1 MIDQILQQQGG
12 FYGEDTKTKNDV
24 LGKDAFL
31 KLLVTQLKH
40 QDPLNP
46 LDDKEFIAQLAQF
59 SSLEQMTNVAEGI
72 AALTEK
78 TAQQDMLSA
87 VNYIGK
93 NVTATGNEITKYES
107 VMTPLYFSLDETA
120 SVMYANVYDA
130 NNNLLHTEKMSGMQ
144 KGNYEYRWDG
154 TDYNGKTVANG
165 QYKVYFSAEDA
176 NGKPVFINSEVSGTI
191 IGLEQSSNG
200 MLFRLSDGRTIG
212 FGEIIKVVQPVATT
226 GTTATE
232 TTNDIVEES

>member
-12 FYGEDTKTKNDV
+12 FYGAEKTGKNDV

-59 SSLEQMTNVAEGI
+59 SSLEQMTNISEGI
-72 AALTEK
+72 TALTEK
-78 TAQQDMLSA
+78 TAQQDMLSS

-93 NVTATGNEITKYES
+93 NVTASGNEVTKYES
-107 VMTPLYFSLDETA
+107 VMTPLYFSLDEAA
-120 SVMYANVYDA
+120 SVVYANVYDM
-130 NNNLLHTEKMSGMQ
+130 NNNLVHTEKMSGMQ
-144 KGNYEYRWDG
+144 KGDYEYRWDA
-154 TDYNGKTVANG
+154 TDYNGKNVANG
-165 QYKVYFSAEDA
+165 QYKVYFSAENA

-191 IGLEQSSNG
+191 IGLEQSSTG
-200 MLFRLSDGRTIG
+200 LLFRLSDGRTIG
-212 FGEIIKVVQPVATT
+212 FGDVKKVVQPVNTSGSNGTANGVT
-226 GTTATE
+226 GE
-232 TTNDIVEES
+232 NE